1 MWNSR
6 KRQALI
12 KKGLACEKQRRQ
24 HESAPWRDILETSI
38 GTKILIII
46 GIGLV
51 LAGLSL
57 WGDFS
62 PREENFTLMLI
73 EMIYAISLLFLY
85 LISPK
90 LLQRHSRLLLLYGAV
105 IINLILAKSFGLF
118 TENVDP
124 SFKKLPFI
132 YMIPSAFAPMLISA
146 LLGVRAGVI
155 TALFT
160 SLFEA
165 VLLPKNFVFLLI
177 ICLLTG
183 LMAVFFTQNIRKR
196 GHLIRAGFYV
206 GLTGFVCSLGFGLF
220 LNQNYSILFNQA
232 LWAAAAGV
240 ATGILTNMLLP
251 ILETIFGITTNLS
264 WLEMA
269 DLNHPLLRR
278 LTLEAPGTYHHSL
291 LVANLAEAAALAIGA
306 NALQCRVSAYFHDIG
321 KLVKPEYFTEN
332 QSFSHNPHDDL
343 NPSMSTLI
351 VAAHV
356 KEGIDLALKYK
367 LPQPIIEAIQEH
379 HGTTLMSYFHARA
392 LRQHKDAIVGVQ
404 IMNLREEDLA
414 DVSEETFRYPGPKPQ
429 SRETAILMIAD
440 SIEASSRSLEKPT
453 LQQIES
459 LVNSIV
465 QDRIRDGQFE
475 ECPISLKDLET
486 ISQQLTFTLK
496 TMLHSRI
503 AYPKEIK
510 ENKEEKI
517 EIGVKEKNEKNK
529 KNDLSSQSTK
539 TIPPSPQTS
548 PSA

>member
-1 MWNSR
+1 
-6 KRQALI
+6 
-12 KKGLACEKQRRQ
+12 
-24 HESAPWRDILETSI
+24 
-38 GTKILIII
+38 
-46 GIGLV
+46 
-51 LAGLSL
+51 
-57 WGDFS
+57 
-62 PREENFTLMLI
+62 MLI

-85 LISPK
+85 LIYPK
-90 LLQRHSRLLLLYGAV
+90 LLKRHSRLLLLYGAV

-539 TIPPSPQTS
+539 TIPPSS
-548 PSA
+548 

>member
-6 KRQALI
+6 KRQTLI
-12 KKGLACEKQRRQ
+12 KKGLACEKQRRLQ
-24 HESAPWRDILETSI
+24 ESTPWRDTLETSLGI
-38 GTKILIII
+38 KILIILAI
-46 GIGLV
+46 GSAF
-51 LAGLSL
+51 AGLSL

-62 PREENFTLMLI
+62 PREENFTLMLV
-73 EMIYAISLLFLY
+73 EMIYATSLLFLY
-85 LISPK
+85 LVNPK

-105 IINLILAKSFGLF
+105 IINLILAKSFGQF
-118 TENVDP
+118 TENIDP

-146 LLGVRAGVI
+146 LLGVRPGVM

-177 ICLLTG
+177 ISLLTG

-206 GLTGFVCSLGFGLF
+206 GLTGFICSLGFGLF

-232 LWAAAAGV
+232 LWAATAGV
-240 ATGILTNMLLP
+240 ATGVLTNMLLP
-251 ILETIFGITTNLS
+251 ILETVFGITTNLS

-291 LVANLAEAAALAIGA
+291 LVANLAEAAASAIGA
-306 NALQCRVSAYFHDIG
+306 NALQCRVSAYFHDVG
-321 KLVKPEYFTEN
+321 KLVKPQYFTEN

-367 LPQPIIEAIQEH
+367 LAQPIIEAIQQH

-392 LRQHKDAIVGVQ
+392 LRQHKDALVGVQ
-404 IMNLREEDLA
+404 IMNLREEDLP

-440 SIEASSRSLEKPT
+440 SVEAASRSLERPT
-453 LQQIES
+453 PQQIES
-459 LVNSIV
+459 LVHSIV
-465 QDRIRDGQFE
+465 QDRMQDGQFE
-475 ECPISLKDLET
+475 ESPLSFKDLEI
-486 ISQQLTFTLK
+486 ISQRLTFTLK

-503 AYPKEIK
+503 AYPKG
-510 ENKEEKI
+510 EEKKAT
-517 EIGVKEKNEKNK
+517 GEKNEKNE
-529 KNDLSSQSTK
+529 KNDSPSQSTK
-539 TIPPSPQTS
+539 SISSSPQTS